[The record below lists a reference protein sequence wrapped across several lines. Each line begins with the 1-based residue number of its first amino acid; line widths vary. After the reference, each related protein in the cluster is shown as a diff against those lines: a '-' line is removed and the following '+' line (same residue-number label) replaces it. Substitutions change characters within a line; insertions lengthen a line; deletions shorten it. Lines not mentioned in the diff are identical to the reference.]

1 MDAKRLKL
9 ADLDINQS
17 YYVVGYKPIKTKYG
31 NTYILQCT
39 PVGEDDQPE
48 FEMFATKLIASYI
61 STYSPADKFLF
72 TVRKNSN
79 YTYAEIPGYNPSGG
93 NFIRLN

>member
-1 MDAKRLKL
+1 MEAQHLKL
-9 ADLDINQS
+9 ADLEINQS

-39 PVGEDDQPE
+39 PVGEDDQLE

-61 STYSPADKFLF
+61 STYSPSDRFKF
-72 TVRKNSN
+72 TVRKNSKC
-79 YTYAEIPGYNPSGG
+79 TYAEISGYNLSSS

>member
-1 MDAKRLKL
+1 MDAKHLKL
-9 ADLDINQS
+9 ADLEINQS

-39 PVGEDDQPE
+39 HADIDQPE
-48 FEMFATKLIASYI
+48 FEMYATKLIASYI
-61 STYSPADKFLF
+61 STYSPSAKFLL

-79 YTYAEIPGYNPSGG
+79 YTYAEIPGYHPSGG
-93 NFIRLN
+93 NFIRLS

>member
-9 ADLDINQS
+9 ADLEIDHS

-39 PVGEDDQPE
+39 HADIDEPE

-61 STYSPADKFLF
+61 STYSPSDRFKF

-79 YTYAEIPGYNPSGG
+79 YTYTEISGYSP

>member
-9 ADLDINQS
+9 TELEINQS

-31 NTYILQCT
+31 NTYILQCI
-39 PVGEDDQPE
+39 PVGEDDQIE

-61 STYSPADKFLF
+61 STYSPAAKFLF
-72 TVRKNSN
+72 TVRKNSKC
-79 YTYAEIPGYNPSGG
+79 TYAEISGYNPSSG

>member
-39 PVGEDDQPE
+39 HADIDQPE

-61 STYSPADKFLF
+61 STYSPTDKFLF
-72 TVRKNSN
+72 TVRKNSK
-79 YTYAEIPGYNPSGG
+79 YTYAEISGYNPSSD